1 MNRRRRAARP
11 LTESAALFAALG
23 DATRLRIV
31 TRLCDCGPLPTLRLG
46 EGGALTRQAVSKHL
60 NALQQAGL
68 VQSTRIGRER
78 IWELRPQ
85 RLDEVRELLAQVSA
99 QWDVALLRLRS
110 MVES

>member
-11 LTESAALFAALG
+11 LSDSAALFAALG

-31 TRLCDCGPLPTLRLG
+31 SRLCDSGPLPTLRLG

-60 NALQQAGL
+60 QALEEAGL
-68 VQSTRIGRER
+68 VRSARIGRER

-85 RLDEVRELLAQVSA
+85 RLDEVRELLGQVSA
-99 QWDVALLRLRS
+99 QWDQALLRLRA